1 MMRVRINN
9 QPTAKQK
16 KVLRQECK
24 KEFFNLLEMYN
35 RQVALQIMHIL
46 HFDYGFGE
54 KRLYQFF
61 VKLKQM
67 QARNIERYD
76 VVDDDVPD
84 ICEIQLRDAGI
95 DFNKIFEA

>member
-1 MMRVRINN
+1 MKVRING

-61 VKLKQM
+61 IKLKQM